1 LGEAAAKQQAPR
13 QHQMIVELPERQ
25 QGYER
30 EPLALVALL
39 VVALVALLV
48 SVPLERMSTA

>member
-1 LGEAAAKQQAPR
+1 
-13 QHQMIVELPERQ
+13 MIVELPERQ